1 METAVSESQPPHG
14 HRQLK
19 SYPDSDND
27 GEHCNSQQR
36 SIFDEDFDEEIDLVL
51 VSN

>member
-1 METAVSESQPPHG
+1 MNRNLPMVTDS
-14 HRQLK
+14 LK
-19 SYPDSDND
+19 AIPIQITM
-27 GEHCNSQQR
+27 GEHCNSQQQ